1 MPPVDEPGPLA
12 WLTVFG
18 NGDRAEFFAEL
29 RDAAALAGASG
40 DAAPVETCL
49 REWRTTA
56 RALADP
62 RRRAILT
69 GPGDDD
75 YAEVPRPQ
83 E

>member
-1 MPPVDEPGPLA
+1 MTSALSH
-12 WLTVFG
+12 G
-18 NGDRAEFFAEL
+18 NRTT
-29 RDAAALAGASG
+29 AAAVQSKTVADQ

-62 RRRAILT
+62 QRRAILT

-75 YAEVPRPQ
+75 YAEVSRPQ
-83 E
+83 EE